1 LVVFA
6 RSQNNALLRVIRLGL
21 NQITSIGAEAIA
33 AAIAMR
39 PFALTQSP
47 LASTTPGAAI
57 SPSSSSSFFSGSAS
71 TPNPSALQ
79 LTIAPPPALRHR
91 ITTLDLRFNAI
102 GDGGAVAIAAALE
115 GNATLTH
122 LDLTRCE
129 IGNIGARAI
138 GLALLKT
145 VAADVDADDD
155 EEADEDGGLELGTG
169 DGAANTRHSPSHP
182 LSMMQTGEAVS
193 SSHFRATSFSTSSSP
208 HGSVGSRSARSQA
221 GSTGSIG
228 SIGSI
233 GGGGARSEMR
243 VLLLAQ
249 NAIGDV
255 GALPV
260 AEACRTAGRLETIDL
275 HSNRVSD
282 NVVYAFV
289 RALEVLAI

>member
-1 LVVFA
+1 M
-6 RSQNNALLRVIRLGL
+6 IRLGL

-57 SPSSSSSFFSGSAS
+57 SPSSSSNPFSGSVS
-71 TPNPSALQ
+71 TPSPSALV

-115 GNATLTH
+115 GNAALTH

-169 DGAANTRHSPSHP
+169 DGAANTRSSPSHP
-182 LSMMQTGEAVS
+182 LSMTQTGDAA
-193 SSHFRATSFSTSSSP
+193 FSFQSRTASFPTSSSP
-208 HGSVGSRSARSQA
+208 HSGVGSRSARSQA
-221 GSTGSIG
+221 GSTGSTG
-228 SIGSI
+228 SGG

-282 NVVYAFV
+282 NVAFAFV